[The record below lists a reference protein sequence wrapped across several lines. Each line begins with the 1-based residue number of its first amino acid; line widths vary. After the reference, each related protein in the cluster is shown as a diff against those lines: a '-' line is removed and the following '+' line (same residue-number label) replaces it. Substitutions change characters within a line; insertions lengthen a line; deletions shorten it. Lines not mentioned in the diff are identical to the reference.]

1 MQQQVERD
9 AVAAIP
15 TVALEHEFRLVL
27 GRTVPVDQSG
37 GVGGSKQRLGCA
49 GTADRTVHARSPRTS
64 IPRETAP
71 ISHENHCG
79 AIGHGTPII
88 YIMSSR
94 TPPEDHA

>member
-37 GVGGSKQRLGCA
+37 GVGGSKQRLAAPALPTGPCM
-49 GTADRTVHARSPRTS
+49 RARPAPR
-64 IPRETAP
+64 
-71 ISHENHCG
+71 SHERPRRFHMKTTV
-79 AIGHGTPII
+79 AQSVTE
-88 YIMSSR
+88 R
-94 TPPEDHA
+94 R